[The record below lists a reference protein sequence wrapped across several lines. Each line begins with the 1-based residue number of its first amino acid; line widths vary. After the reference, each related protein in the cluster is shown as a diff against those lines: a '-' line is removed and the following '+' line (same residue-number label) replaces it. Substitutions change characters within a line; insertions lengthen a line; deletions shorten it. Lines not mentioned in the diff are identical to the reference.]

1 MYYDINK
8 FPEGT
13 AITQKYIEES
23 DFYQNSIL
31 LYLDGNANR
40 DTTTGNYM
48 PYTVAYYTNDFSKIK
63 RIHRGIRLAELVKI
77 GNTVIRRNS
86 RGTLETDIILD
97 LDLSSCEYLN
107 YLFESNMGIVFD
119 KVILRNFK
127 PTKGFENVTYMM
139 PMKELEFVDCDFSA
153 LNGISYFQDNAKY
166 LQKISAMKFGDK
178 TTIMGLRDAPVLT
191 EFGGFIGLR
200 RSLTGELNKWSN
212 LNYNSCINVLNGLY
226 DFTGNGVTPTSNEGK
241 LQVHQNFINTVGADI
256 SIGTDKGWTITT

>member
-13 AITQKYIEES
+13 VITQKYIEES
-23 DFYQNSIL
+23 DFYQNGDLPYLNSNYSKSSAIGKSI
-31 LYLDGNANR
+31 A
-40 DTTTGNYM
+40 
-48 PYTVAYYTNDFSKIK
+48 YTVSYYTNDFSKVK
-63 RIHRGIRLAELVKI
+63 RIDNGIRMAELVKI
-77 GNTVIRRNS
+77 GDTVIRRNS

-97 LDLSSCEYLN
+97 LDLSSCEHLN
-107 YLFESNMGIVFD
+107 YLFDNNMGVVFD
-119 KVILRNFK
+119 KLILRNFK
-127 PTKGFENVTYMM
+127 PTKGFENVTYKMN
-139 PMKELEFVDCDFSA
+139 MKELEFVDCDFSA
-153 LNGISYFQDNAKY
+153 LNSIRYFQENAKY
-166 LQKISAMKFGDK
+166 IQKISAMKFGDA
-178 TTIMGLRDAPVLT
+178 TTISGLRDSPVLT